1 MSNLRRNSKTEGLS
15 GEDLKKIMA
24 SEPEVVK
31 QMKIN
36 EKSDHS
42 NLSQIKHNVPIL
54 KSDNTNEYMA
64 CIDQLKGVCLATGCV
79 DALDETHMDE
89 VLKKLNKHDDLH
101 KLDAND
107 AKQAAII
114 SAMAKNDKVMG
125 YINSGLVMIE
135 HRNCVSAAKS
145 VKFPFGI
152 AYLALKELREY
163 YIPDGTISTFINQG
177 WTLED
182 KHCSKETMYSAIIF
196 EVEGKVCFVWN
207 CSDATP
213 FAQQPNA

>member
-64 CIDQLKGVCLATGCV
+64 WIDQLK
-79 DALDETHMDE
+79 
-89 VLKKLNKHDDLH
+89 
-101 KLDAND
+101 
-107 AKQAAII
+107 
-114 SAMAKNDKVMG
+114 
-125 YINSGLVMIE
+125 
-135 HRNCVSAAKS
+135 
-145 VKFPFGI
+145 
-152 AYLALKELREY
+152 
-163 YIPDGTISTFINQG
+163 
-177 WTLED
+177 
-182 KHCSKETMYSAIIF
+182 
-196 EVEGKVCFVWN
+196 
-207 CSDATP
+207 
-213 FAQQPNA
+213 